1 MPRHELLPVY
11 SVTARRALVADMF
24 DLGLAPMDMT
34 EHLKREL
41 GRAVTVSTVY
51 NDIAFL
57 RKEGRITGRIRRS
70 SGRGRVGRTGAGRG
84 LS

>member
-1 MPRHELLPVY
+1 MKRHDPLPAS

-41 GRAVTVSTVY
+41 GRVVSVGTVY

-57 RKEGRITGRIRRS
+57 RKEGRIRRA
-70 SGRGRVGRTGAGRG
+70 SGRGRVGRADDAGDGKAG
-84 LS
+84 L